1 MMDSTRAGTY
11 ETTPF
16 NIDSLREAISK
27 IKSIPKNDEWV
38 IINPQ
43 GEMYSGTIEQIMPI
57 LIREHPLMKTPLYSN
72 MEMKL

>member
-1 MMDSTRAGTY
+1 MHSTRVSTY
-11 ETTPF
+11 ETSSF
-16 NIDSLREAISK
+16 NIDSLREAIAK
-27 IKSIPKNDEWV
+27 MKSIPKNDEWV
-38 IINPQ
+38 VINPQ